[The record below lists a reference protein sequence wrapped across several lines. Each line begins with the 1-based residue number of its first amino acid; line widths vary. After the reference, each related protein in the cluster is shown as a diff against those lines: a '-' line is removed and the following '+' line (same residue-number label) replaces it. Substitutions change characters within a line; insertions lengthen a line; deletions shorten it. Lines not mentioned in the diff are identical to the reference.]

1 MNPQT
6 IIAWTLTICLAYFLL
21 ILCCA
26 FERYINAC
34 FEHRKTGKNFEKA
47 AARTG
52 APSSKLRESCV
63 LNTGPFR

>member
-26 FERYINAC
+26 FERYINEC
-34 FEHRKTGKNFEKA
+34 FERRKTGKNFEKRLLELERRLQNSEKA
-47 AARTG
+47 A
-52 APSSKLRESCV
+52 S
-63 LNTGPFR
+63 